1 MVFKSLLAAIPL
13 LIFLLFII
21 NIFILINLKKN
32 ELPIIY
38 YVYYTILDSFSN
50 NGPSEDSKI
59 SKIIR
64 KILNEED
71 TRTLITLCNQL
82 QVFILC

>member
-1 MVFKSLLAAIPL
+1 LVFKSLLAAIPL